1 MDLMKMGAELFAN
14 ASGGDKGGLDMD
26 AIQSAMSGLLGG
38 QGDKLDLGKIMS
50 NMNGDGGM
58 MSVVNSWLGDG
69 ENAPISAD
77 QITSLLGSDKVAE
90 FASKLNIDPQTAL
103 NGLSQSLPGVVDK
116 ASSGGS
122 LLDSFGGVSG
132 LMDSVGKLFK

>member
-26 AIQSAMSGLLGG
+26 AVQSAMSGLLGG
-38 QGDKLDLGKIMS
+38 QGGNLDLGKIVS
-50 NMNGDGGM
+50 SMNSDGGM

-69 ENAPISAD
+69 ANAPISAD

-122 LLDSFGGVSG
+122 LLDSVGGVSG
-132 LMDSVGKLFK
+132 LMDTVGKLFK